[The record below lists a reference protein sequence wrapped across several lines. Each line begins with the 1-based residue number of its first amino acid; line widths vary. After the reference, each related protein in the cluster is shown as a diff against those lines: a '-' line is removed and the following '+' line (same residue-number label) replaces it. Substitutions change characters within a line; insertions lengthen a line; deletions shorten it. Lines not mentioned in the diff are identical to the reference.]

1 MSFLQ
6 RLNHVL
12 RTCAT
17 MLCPAW
23 LNNCLCTNYNPWR
36 LYSTITQWRLNIII
50 LLDGFCNIVGQGHTN
65 GCTFIALC
73 IKPVPQQSWWF
84 VYFLRP
90 LWHKLISNFI
100 LPFQSNILFHLHPK
114 MRTRQFL
121 QIEFC
126 EMQPHQ
132 YIYFLRCNEYPKMFT
147 DCKIRRK
154 KIYLVHDSNAH
165 SASRAM
171 LHHGSLVWSD

>member
-1 MSFLQ
+1 ME
-6 RLNHVL
+6 
-12 RTCAT
+12 
-17 MLCPAW
+17 
-23 LNNCLCTNYNPWR
+23 
-36 LYSTITQWRLNIII
+36 
-50 LLDGFCNIVGQGHTN
+50 LLLLVKKLAKVPLGTGRKRAGFKIPNQCIFRAVIFSPIFHRKWKIHQNQERA
-65 GCTFIALC
+65 TFI
-73 IKPVPQQSWWF
+73 IPGSGRQGSHHV
-84 VYFLRP
+84 
-90 LWHKLISNFI
+90 SNFI

-132 YIYFLRCNEYPKMFT
+132 YIYFLRCTKYPKMST

-171 LHHGSLVWSD
+171 LHHGSLV